1 MANKRKFNITV
12 NISDAVKKKLE
23 KRAKREL
30 LSLEQL
36 ISEILRRSV
45 LSYKGSSSSDNV
57 DDKFITFFSRKS
69 NGKNKKQ
76 APKPEYSDSEFNP
89 ENLR

>member
-1 MANKRKFNITV
+1 MANKRKYNLPIT
-12 NISDAVKKKLE
+12 ISDEVKKKLE
-23 KRAKREL
+23 KRAKKEL

-45 LSYKGSSSSDNV
+45 LSYKTSSSSDNV

-69 NGKNKKQ
+69 KPKK
-76 APKPEYSDSEFNP
+76 AKPKPEYSDSEFSP